1 MRPTQPARK
10 LIKGRPTEGLKRSHS
25 RWLHNRQCADDIEI
39 VRTTNHWEIWICQ
52 RGEPRRCAGSVGLTL
67 ASDALRQGQDLVEDL
82 LNDTLKQL
90 ERSHN
95 FTGCASAQRRDGRH
109 PRSGTISATSEG
121 RYSVGTPPLMVGK
134 YQRCLA

>member
-10 LIKGRPTEGLKRSHS
+10 MIKGRPTEGLKRSHS

-67 ASDALRQGQDLVEDL
+67 ASDALRQGQDLGRGSVE
-82 LNDTLKQL
+82 
-90 ERSHN
+90 RH
-95 FTGCASAQRRDGRH
+95 AQTAGTKPQFYGLCIGRAQG
-109 PRSGTISATSEG
+109 RTS
-121 RYSVGTPPLMVGK
+121 RP
-134 YQRCLA
+134 